1 MEVTDVRIRKL
12 HQPDESGN
20 KMRAIVSVTFD
31 NEFVVHDIKVIQ
43 GEQKRFIAMPSRKVD
58 DGTYKDITHPI
69 KSSLRNKIQDA
80 VLARYEQALA
90 DAAAAAET
98 AGSDESGKETET
110 GENVGWQC

>member
-12 HQPDESGN
+12 HQAGENGS

-43 GEQKRFIAMPSRKVD
+43 GETKHFIAMPSRKVE

-69 KSSLRNKIQDA
+69 QSSLRFKIQDA
-80 VLARYEQALA
+80 VLSRYEQALQEA
-90 DAAAAAET
+90 
-98 AGSDESGKETET
+98 GKENIGSEEISG
-110 GENVGWQC
+110 GEEQ

>member
-12 HQPDESGN
+12 YAQSDSGN

-43 GEQKRFIAMPSRKVD
+43 GDQKHFIAMPSRKVE

-69 KSSLRNKIQDA
+69 NSDLRNKIQDT
-80 VLARYEQALA
+80 VLARYEQALLEAA
-90 DAAAAAET
+90 DSASAT
-98 AGSDESGKETET
+98 PNQIGSDEHAGETPDT
-110 GENVGWQC
+110 DV